1 MAFPIAYLLRALAT
15 RNPNS
20 ILFYYFKKS
29 FYCYTISFYNTSNLK
44 TLFLLKYYFLTFLY
58 YFFPTV
64 FQYHFPEFSNSHF
77 YSSLSLSTS
86 STGSIHRAT
95 HTQRPMI
102 HRLTYP
108 NLSPHTQS
116 HTHTNTN
123 HQTINKAT
131 HTQTI
136 KPVGANNGHHTHHPS
151 HRSANPSHQSETH
164 VVNLKPKPSIKK
176 NITGAN
182 LFKKKIITGANP
194 LKKNHHGATRANPLK
209 KNHLRSH
216 HRSY

>member
-1 MAFPIAYLLRALAT
+1 
-15 RNPNS
+15 
-20 ILFYYFKKS
+20 
-29 FYCYTISFYNTSNLK
+29 
-44 TLFLLKYYFLTFLY
+44 
-58 YFFPTV
+58 
-64 FQYHFPEFSNSHF
+64 
-77 YSSLSLSTS
+77 
-86 STGSIHRAT
+86 
-95 HTQRPMI
+95 MI

-164 VVNLKPKPSIKK
+164 VVNLKPKPPIKK

-194 LKKNHHGATRANPLK
+194 LKKKSSWSHQSKPIKKKSSPKPPSKLLMINPTDPPIDQQIHCFKPTDQPIQTHHQPIPA
-209 KNHLRSH
+209 
-216 HRSY
+216 HRSKPSSSIHADPTSKIQNPGDGDEASEMRE

>member
-1 MAFPIAYLLRALAT
+1 
-15 RNPNS
+15 
-20 ILFYYFKKS
+20 
-29 FYCYTISFYNTSNLK
+29 
-44 TLFLLKYYFLTFLY
+44 
-58 YFFPTV
+58 
-64 FQYHFPEFSNSHF
+64 
-77 YSSLSLSTS
+77 
-86 STGSIHRAT
+86 
-95 HTQRPMI
+95 MI

-164 VVNLKPKPSIKK
+164 VVNLKPKPPIKK

-216 HRSY
+216 HRSYWWSTQPIHPSINRSTVSNPPINRSKPTINRSQLTDPNPARRSTLIQPPKSKTQGMAMKLQRWESRWRNREGRERREQQ